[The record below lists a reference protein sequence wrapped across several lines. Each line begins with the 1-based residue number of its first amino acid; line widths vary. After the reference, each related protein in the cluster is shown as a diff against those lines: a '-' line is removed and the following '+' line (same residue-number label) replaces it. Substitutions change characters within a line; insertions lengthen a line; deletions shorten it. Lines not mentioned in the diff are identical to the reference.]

1 MNTAA
6 PDATIRQVLVTGGTG
21 FIGTALCRRLLDD
34 GVRVSVLT
42 RNRERARRHF
52 QNQVAAFEH
61 LGEIEAKDAPDV
73 IVNLAGQNLGAKRWN
88 EQTKRDMIASRVN
101 TTRQVVDYIAHAEI
115 RPKLLISGSAV
126 GYYGARGDEEL
137 TEDAPAGDE
146 YQSRLC
152 VEWEQAAHDAET
164 YGVRLCISRT
174 GVVIGR
180 GGGMLAGLTPM
191 FRRGLGAIAGSGNQ
205 WVSWVHLEDLVAL
218 FLRFMHDET
227 LVGPFNNTAPIP
239 ATNRELSGSIGHAL
253 HRPVLLRTPGWMLR
267 ILYGEMAH
275 LYVTGQKVIPARH
288 LQRDYDYQYP
298 DIESAVREALQ

>member
-239 ATNRELSGSIGHAL
+239 ATNHELSGSIGHAL